1 MTHDKLCELASGCV
15 CAKWLPEGTECDN
28 CMCDC
33 ALIAKV
39 RDDEA
44 QISLKRLGSIEYAKG
59 YGDAIAD
66 AVQAIEDLRE
76 DSPFIR
82 ATDALEAIVDNLVKA
97 GNHADTLRPDGATQ

>member
-1 MTHDKLCELASGCV
+1 MTHDKLCQLAAGCP
-15 CAKWLPEGTECDN
+15 CAKWLPEETECEN

-39 RDDEA
+39 RDDES
-44 QISLKRLGSIEYAKG
+44 QIALKRLALTEYAKG
-59 YGDAIAD
+59 YRNAIAD

-82 ATDALEAIVDNLVKA
+82 ATDALEAIVSNLVKA
-97 GNHADTLRPDGATQ
+97 GNHADTMRPDAATQ